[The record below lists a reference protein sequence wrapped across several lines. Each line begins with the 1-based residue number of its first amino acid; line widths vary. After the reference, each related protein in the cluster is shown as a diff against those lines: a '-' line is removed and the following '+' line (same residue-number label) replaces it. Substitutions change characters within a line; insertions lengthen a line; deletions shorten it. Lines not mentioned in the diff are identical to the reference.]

1 MLSLGI
7 VVLVL
12 WIAVAG
18 MRKAQRN
25 GTWRWSK
32 FALTLG
38 FMAIVCAIISAP
50 IIFMNMS
57 SRYFWPV
64 YGVAW
69 AVALGLM
76 VWYIIQARHWKLPD
90 NRNNQQPPR

>member
-1 MLSLGI
+1 MSWLVFVL
-7 VVLVL
+7 LVL
-12 WIAVAG
+12 FIAVAG
-18 MRKAQRN
+18 FRKAQRD

-38 FMAIVCAIISAP
+38 FMAIVCTIITLP
-50 IIFMNMS
+50 VVLMDMN

-76 VWYIIQARHWKLPD
+76 VWYIIWAHSWKLSNNKD
-90 NRNNQQPPR
+90 NQQPPR

>member
-1 MLSLGI
+1 MFSIALA
-7 VVLVL
+7 VLVL
-12 WIAVAG
+12 VMAVAG

-32 FALTLG
+32 FLLTLG
-38 FMAIVCAIISAP
+38 FMAIVCTIITLP
-50 IIFMNMS
+50 LVFMDMN

-76 VWYIIQARHWKLPD
+76 VWYIIWARHWNLTD
-90 NRNNQQPPR
+90 NKTNQDPPR

>member
-1 MLSLGI
+1 MFSLGL

-12 WIAVAG
+12 VMAVAG

-32 FALTLG
+32 FFLTLC
-38 FMAIVCAIISAP
+38 FMAIVCTIITLP
-50 IIFMNMS
+50 LIFMNMN

-76 VWYIIQARHWKLPD
+76 VWFIIQARRWQLTGNK
-90 NRNNQQPPR
+90 NNQQPPR